1 MRKKTRTHDES
12 VQPSPYRAKIVA
24 RKRIATVPTIRLLI
38 ADDHP
43 ATRHGLAALL
53 KAESDFEIV
62 AIAADGP
69 AAVERALRGDVDV
82 IVMDVK
88 MPGLDGIDAAHRIKE
103 KRAEVGV
110 VIFSSYV
117 FVSHLRELLGDGR
130 LGYAYLLKTAS
141 IEQLAAAIRTVAAG
155 GLFIDP
161 QVGQRASAPTR
172 LTRLTDRENDVLQL
186 LIQGADNAA
195 IGERLKMQPGTVSM
209 HISNIYSKLELDGVS
224 GMNPRVAAVLM
235 YHGLLE

>member
-1 MRKKTRTHDES
+1 
-12 VQPSPYRAKIVA
+12 
-24 RKRIATVPTIRLLI
+24 VPTVRLLI

-43 ATRHGLAALL
+43 ATRQGLAVLL
-53 KAESDFEIV
+53 KAESGIEVVGTV
-62 AIAADGP
+62 ASGS
-69 AAVERALRGDVDV
+69 AAVERALGGGVDV
-82 IVMDVK
+82 VVMDVK
-88 MPGLDGIDAAHRIKE
+88 MPGLDGLEAAHRIKAQRE
-103 KRAEVGV
+103 EVGV

-117 FVSHLRELLGDGR
+117 FVSYLRELLGDGR

-161 QVGQRASAPTR
+161 QVGQRANAPAR
-172 LTRLTDRENDVLQL
+172 LTRLTARENDVLEL
-186 LIQGADNAA
+186 LVQGSDNSA
-195 IGERLKMQPGTVSM
+195 IAERLKMQPGTVSM
-209 HISNIYSKLELDGVS
+209 HISSIYSKLELDGVS

>member
-1 MRKKTRTHDES
+1 M
-12 VQPSPYRAKIVA
+12 PN
-24 RKRIATVPTIRLLI
+24 IRLLI

-43 ATRHGLAALL
+43 ATRQGLVALL
-53 KAESDFEIV
+53 KDERDFEIV
-62 AIAADGP
+62 ATAASGSE
-69 AAVERALRGDVDV
+69 AMERALRGDVDV
-82 IVMDVK
+82 VVMDVK
-88 MPGLDGIDAAHRIKE
+88 MPGLDGLEAAHRIKA

-110 VIFSSYV
+110 VVFSSYV
-117 FVSHLRELLGDGR
+117 FVSYLRELLSDGR

-161 QVGQRASAPTR
+161 QVGQRANAPTR
-172 LTRLTDRENDVLQL
+172 LTRLTARENDVLEL
-186 LIQGADNAA
+186 LVQGSDNSAIAA
-195 IGERLKMQPGTVSM
+195 RLKMQPGTVSM
-209 HISNIYSKLELDGVS
+209 HISSIYSKLELDGVS